1 MLPILKNDGVCILLP
16 LHMMHTPPIDTTAVY
31 EGPIRVYKG
40 YRVIKMAKFCHFLSN
55 FDLFSSLKRREMN
68 VWTRQVCSPCNML
81 ITALEILKIP
91 SLVQKLWAIVI
102 LTPNGSAIAG
112 WKLLVVEKPSLMGQS
127 CPRVFQKVGYQYHW
141 PYTWLLGLRKGL

>member
-40 YRVIKMAKFCHFLSN
+40 YRVIKMAKFCHFLSY
-55 FDLFSSLKRREMN
+55 FDLFSSLKRRKMN
-68 VWTRQVCSPCNML
+68 VWTRQGCSPCNML
-81 ITALEILKIP
+81 IRALEILKIP
-91 SLVQKLWAIVI
+91 SLVQKLWAIVV

-112 WKLLVVEKPSLMGQS
+112 LIKQDLVRQQLTNFSTLGKISRLNEKRMG
-127 CPRVFQKVGYQYHW
+127 P
-141 PYTWLLGLRKGL
+141 

>member
-1 MLPILKNDGVCILLP
+1 
-16 LHMMHTPPIDTTAVY
+16 
-31 EGPIRVYKG
+31 
-40 YRVIKMAKFCHFLSN
+40 
-55 FDLFSSLKRREMN
+55 MN

-112 WKLLVVEKPSLMGQS
+112 LIKQNLVHQQLTIFLTPNGSAIAG
-127 CPRVFQKVGYQYHW
+127 
-141 PYTWLLGLRKGL
+141 

>member
-40 YRVIKMAKFCHFLSN
+40 YRVLNMAIFCHFLSN
-55 FDLFSSLKRREMN
+55 FDLFSSLRRREMN
-68 VWTRQVCSPCNML
+68 VWTRQSCSSCNML

-112 WKLLVVEKPSLMGQS
+112 
-127 CPRVFQKVGYQYHW
+127 
-141 PYTWLLGLRKGL
+141 